1 MIKTNNK
8 NIFLEISMKEIISSI
23 GKLNHIA
30 IAVPSIQIASDMW
43 EKGLGANISAPQIL
57 TDHGVKVIF
66 VEAPNTKV
74 ELLEPLNKNSPIS
87 RFLEKNPNG
96 KIIFLSTAGNMHQ
109 HKVKGIVDT
118 ELSKPNPLSLYGHTK
133 LKVENILKELDC
145 NSVVL
150 RVSNVWG
157 SKVDENRVNGLVDKL
172 ISLLDTDRVIE
183 IYANLETMVDLIH
196 VDDLISL
203 ILNVIDTDLD
213 TNHELFLVGGQSIS
227 LYDIISTVSKMGSLN
242 LKLNQKGKEKSFV
255 NIQPTKAE
263 RIFNWKREHYL

>member
-1 MIKTNNK
+1 MIYITGARGLIGSRFKELYPEDVTEIIIREYAPINAFRSHEKSCLIHLGWSSTTRTNDPDQVEKDVINSR
-8 NIFLEISMKEIISSI
+8 NIF
-23 GKLNHIA
+23 NYY
-30 IAVPSIQIASDMW
+30 
-43 EKGLGANISAPQIL
+43 
-57 TDHGVKVIF
+57 
-66 VEAPNTKV
+66 
-74 ELLEPLNKNSPIS
+74 
-87 RFLEKNPNG
+87 LEKNPNG